1 MKDKEEEDS
10 FGQGTLLDC
19 DTDLIPE
26 RKGEEKQ
33 NWSRKASGRSNS
45 NSRTNT
51 AHQGRPTLDRNGH
64 ALVLLLP
71 KAQSLRGGC
80 SRV

>member
-10 FGQGTLLDC
+10 FGQGTSLDC

-33 NWSRKASGRSNS
+33 NWSRKAPDQSNS

-51 AHQGRPTLDRNGH
+51 AH
-64 ALVLLLP
+64 
-71 KAQSLRGGC
+71 
-80 SRV
+80 